1 MLSYLYYIK
10 CSNSKVNAGTK
21 VVYFIIYLT
30 FLFMKKYMSVGFS
43 FLIAFGFLFSTSTV
57 SAAII
62 LSDSFGNT
70 SIDDVPGW
78 IDGGGDKADDTYT
91 TNGTNRDGSPT
102 TQNARMRDGGH
113 ISKTIST
120 LGHNNITFKYYWRGD
135 NHGDG
140 SSDNL
145 KVYWKKTSDSDSDYS
160 LINTH
165 QLNNNEIW
173 SSQVSVSLPIF
184 ANNTSIDV
192 RFLGESNKNDEEAR
206 VDDVSIEGT
215 IIDTT
220 APVIASHTNILAEAT
235 SASGAVVSYTA
246 PNATD
251 NVDATAPA
259 VCTPASGSTFALG
272 TNVVTCNKTDVAG
285 NVATPTT
292 FNITVS
298 DTTKPAIKLIG
309 SSDLTIQAGTT
320 YTDAGSNVTDNV
332 NTGLVATV
340 TGSVNTTALGD
351 YTLSFNVTDSNGN
364 VADTVTKIVHV
375 IDTTKPVITLTGGNM
390 SIHTGDTFTDPGS
403 SATDNLDVLVTVN
416 ITGGPV
422 TTTAPGT
429 FTLKYNAVDSQGN
442 NATEK
447 TRKVTVVDLTVPII
461 KFIGTG
467 SVDVLVGATYT
478 DAGATATDD
487 VDGNLTSSIVTDNPV
502 NTSLLGTYTVTY
514 NVSDSSSNTAAQITR
529 TVNVVDTIAPVI
541 VLNGSN
547 PMNLKKGEAYVEPGA
562 TAIDNYDIGPI
573 TVVITG
579 ILNTAIPATYTKTY
593 SATDSTVNTSSK
605 TRTVIVRNLGTNAN
619 LSALVPSA
627 GTLNPEFNSKT
638 TSYTVVL
645 PFGTTTIPTVS
656 ATTSDEFAT
665 KVITQSSSVTGTATV
680 VVTSEDTD
688 KETVVHKTY
697 TVVFSVA
704 KNPDHTAPVITHI
717 GSSPVNVTVGD
728 TYSDEGATAL
738 DNIDGNITK
747 SIVTVNNVNTTV
759 SGTYTVTYN
768 VNDAAGNK
776 ATEVTR
782 IVNVNNQRR
791 SGGYLLVLTNPE
803 TGGQVLGAV
812 KFIFTKNFKFGSK
825 GNEVTEL
832 QKYLNGAGYDCGA
845 VDGKF
850 KAKTESCVK
859 ALQKANPPLKVDG
872 IVGFF
877 TRAVLNK

>member
-1 MLSYLYYIK
+1 
-10 CSNSKVNAGTK
+10 
-21 VVYFIIYLT
+21 
-30 FLFMKKYMSVGFS
+30 MKKYISVGFS
-43 FLIAFGFLFSTSTV
+43 FVIAFGFLFSTSTV

-62 LSDSFGNT
+62 LNDSFGNT
-70 SIDDVPGW
+70 STNDVPGW
-78 IDGGGDKADDTYT
+78 IDGGGDNADDTYT
-91 TNGTNRDGSPT
+91 TNGTNRAGSLT

-135 NHGDG
+135 NDGDG

-145 KVYWKKTSDSDSDYS
+145 KVYWKKTSDSTYL

-173 SSQVSVSLPIF
+173 SSQVSVSLPIS

-192 RFLGESNKNDEEAR
+192 RFLGESNNNDEEAR

-215 IIDTT
+215 IMDTT
-220 APVIASHTNILAEAT
+220 APVIASHANVGPIEAT

-259 VCTPASGSTFALG
+259 VCSPASGTVFALG

-292 FNITVS
+292 FSVIVS
-298 DTTKPAIKLIG
+298 DTIKPTITLLG
-309 SSDLTIQAGTT
+309 SSDLTIQAGST
-320 YTDAGSNVTDNV
+320 YLDAGSNVSDNV
-332 NTGLVATV
+332 DTTLTTTV
-340 TGSVNTTALGD
+340 TGSVNTAVLGD
-351 YTLSFNVTDSNGN
+351 YTLSFNVTDSHSN
-364 VADTVTKIVHV
+364 VANTVTRTVHV
-375 IDTTKPVITLTGGNM
+375 IDTTKPVIALTSGNM
-390 SIHTGDTFTDPGS
+390 SIHTGDTFSEPGA
-403 SATDNLDVLVTVN
+403 SATDNLDVSVTVT

-429 FTLKYNAVDSQGN
+429 FTLRYNAVDSQGN

-447 TRKVTVVDLTVPII
+447 TRTVTVVDLTVPII
-461 KFIGTG
+461 TLIGTG

-487 VDGNLTSSIVTDNPV
+487 VDGNLTSSIVTVNPV
-502 NTSLLGTYTVTY
+502 NTSTLGAYTVTY
-514 NVSDSSSNTAAQITR
+514 NVSDSSSNAATQITR
-529 TVNVVDTIAPVI
+529 TVNVIDTIAPVI

-562 TAIDNYDIGPI
+562 TATDNYDIGPI

-579 ILNTAIPATYTKTY
+579 TVNTAVPATYTKTY
-593 SATDSTVNTSSK
+593 SATDSTGNPSST
-605 TRTVIVRNLGTNAN
+605 TRTVVVRNLGTNAN

-627 GTLNPEFNSKT
+627 GTLNPEFNSAT

-656 ATTSDEFAT
+656 ATASDEFAT
-665 KVITQSSSVTGTATV
+665 KVITQPSSVTGTATI

-688 KETVVHKTY
+688 EETVVHKTH

-704 KNPDHTAPVITHI
+704 ENPDHTAPVITLLDTNTVDI
-717 GSSPVNVTVGD
+717 TVGT
-728 TYSDEGATAL
+728 TYTDAGATAQ
-738 DNIDGNITK
+738 DGIDGNITK

-791 SGGYLLVLTNPE
+791 IGGYFLVLANPG

-812 KFIFTKNFKFGSK
+812 KFVFTKNLKLGSK

-832 QKYLNGAGYDCGA
+832 QKFLNTAGYDCGA

-850 KAKTESCVK
+850 GKKTDTCVR
-859 ALQKANPPLKVDG
+859 AFQKANPPLKVDG
-872 IVGFF
+872 VIGAKA
-877 TRAVLNK
+877 RAVLNK